1 MSARKNRRAK
11 RKKKTQ
17 EDKIKKVKALLK
29 PHPGKLSEPWFPGLD
44 QKFWPKNILVQSVV
58 QIFLSKSGLFCFSKT
73 WYVIF
78 RSDIIRTF
86 KSSECSIDWRSKTD
100 DWFPTTSVAVQCRH
114 KKHWTHCCYCPP
126 NVWYDRIAKLKTIKV
141 HFHFLPFDLWWS
153 FLTTRVI
160 FLFLPFSDL
169 QFSSLCLSL
178 WYKTAKNVSY
188 QNLKVH
194 LK

>member
-1 MSARKNRRAK
+1 MKCQRVKIDEQKERKRPK
-11 RKKKTQ
+11 RIKLKKSKHYWNLIPVSYQ
-17 EDKIKKVKALLK
+17 NHGSLVWIKNSG
-29 PHPGKLSEPWFPGLD
+29 PEI
-44 QKFWPKNILVQSVV
+44 FWSR
-58 QIFLSKSGLFCFSKT
+58 IFLAKSELFFFSKT

>member
-29 PHPGKLSEPWFPGLD
+29 PHPGKLSESWFPGLD
-44 QKFWPKNILVQSVV
+44 RK
-58 QIFLSKSGLFCFSKT
+58 IFCCLCRTLFSKT

-100 DWFPTTSVAVQCRH
+100 DWFPTTSVAIQCRH